1 MFNFLCL
8 IVDGKPEKL
17 CQRIKNQRVSCV
29 RIVRRSIKLDF
40 LSGKLYILF
49 SSKEHNLTFFAMVAT
64 AIARKVLSC
73 QYVSEC
79 VVDR

>member
-17 CQRIKNQRVSCV
+17 CPENTKLESELRQNCQKINQTG
-29 RIVRRSIKLDF
+29 F

-49 SSKEHNLTFFAMVAT
+49 SLKEHNLNVF
-64 AIARKVLSC
+64 
-73 QYVSEC
+73 
-79 VVDR
+79 